1 MIPGPSD
8 LRAEIARQQRVLY
21 ELAAQIRVHP
31 GRLGMMLGEK
41 IPMPASVAERLSE
54 ALKVEAAAT

>member
-1 MIPGPSD
+1 MTPEPGD
-8 LRAEIARQQRVLY
+8 LRAEIARQRRIIY
-21 ELAAQIRVHP
+21 ELAAEIRVHP

-54 ALKVEAAAT
+54 ALKEPATT